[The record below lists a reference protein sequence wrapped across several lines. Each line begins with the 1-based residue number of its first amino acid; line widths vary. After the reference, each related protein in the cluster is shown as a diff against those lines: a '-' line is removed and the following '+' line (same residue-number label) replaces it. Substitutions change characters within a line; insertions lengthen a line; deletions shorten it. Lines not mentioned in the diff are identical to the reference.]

1 MHILTQVPVGDYTI
15 PLGVGK
21 IVRQGKD
28 VTLVGWGGQI
38 LVLMKAAEAAEKI
51 GIQCEVIDLRSLLPW
66 DEDIVVKSAMKTGRV
81 IVSHE
86 APVCHVM
93 LCFFII
99 IIIHHHHYYHHYHYQ
114 LTFQFDYVPVYH
126 YYLDR

>member
-1 MHILTQVPVGDYTI
+1 VHIFYIQFFHAYFLCAYFDVQVPVGDYTI

-38 LVLMKAAEAAEKI
+38 LVLMKAAEAAEKL

-86 APVCHVM
+86 APVCHAM
-93 LCFFII
+93 LFYVII
-99 IIIHHHHYYHHYHYQ
+99 IIIIIYEAVYLQ
-114 LTFQFDYVPVYH
+114 L
-126 YYLDR
+126 

>member
-1 MHILTQVPVGDYTI
+1 MCIFLYSFFFIYVFCVHLLMQVPVGDYTI

-38 LVLMKAAEAAEKI
+38 LVLVKAAEAAEKL

-86 APVCHVM
+86 APVCYAMLCHVMSCHVM
-93 LCFFII
+93 LC
-99 IIIHHHHYYHHYHYQ
+99 H
-114 LTFQFDYVPVYH
+114 VM
-126 YYLDR
+126 

>member
-1 MHILTQVPVGDYTI
+1 MQVPVGDYTI

-38 LVLMKAAEAAEKI
+38 LVLMKAAEAAEKL

-66 DEDIVVKSAMKTGRV
+66 DEDIVLKSAMKTGRV

-86 APVCHVM
+86 APVCYV
-93 LCFFII
+93 II
-99 IIIHHHHYYHHYHYQ
+99 IVIICLIDDCQ
-114 LTFQFDYVPVYH
+114 II
-126 YYLDR
+126 

>member
-1 MHILTQVPVGDYTI
+1 MQVPVGDYTI

-38 LVLMKAAEAAEKI
+38 LVLMKAAEAAEKL

-86 APVCHVM
+86 APVCYVKM
-93 LCFFII
+93 SFIRINYLCINYHSFMQII
-99 IIIHHHHYYHHYHYQ
+99 
-114 LTFQFDYVPVYH
+114 TFCRKINISFYFLNY
-126 YYLDR
+126 